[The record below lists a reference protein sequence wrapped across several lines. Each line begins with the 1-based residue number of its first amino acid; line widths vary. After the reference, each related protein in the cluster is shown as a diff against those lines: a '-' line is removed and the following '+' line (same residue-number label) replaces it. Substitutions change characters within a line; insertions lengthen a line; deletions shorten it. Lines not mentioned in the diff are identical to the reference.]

1 MRSGRQVFFEATLKG
16 DRLVDMRGAE
26 VDRAA
31 LKAQWSTRSAP
42 SRRERAA
49 R

>member
-31 LKAQWSTRSAP
+31 LKARWTSETRRP
-42 SRRERAA
+42 R
-49 R
+49 